1 MGIAEDFE
9 KSGLGRDNY
18 EPKEELPLIEELDDL
33 LKIALRNADR
43 KWFASAKH
51 SLKLALQTI
60 EEMEKENE
68 N

>member
-1 MGIAEDFE
+1 MSIAEDFE
-9 KSGLGRDNY
+9 KSGLGRDDY
-18 EPKEELPLIEELDDL
+18 EKKEELPSIEELDDL

-51 SLKLALQTI
+51 SLKLALEKI